1 MSELFYWGMIPSFIN
16 SIIRIS
22 TPLVFGALSAV
33 ITQKSGVLN
42 MAIESMMLAS
52 SLTGVLIGAYTGSC
66 WLGLLAGVAAAVLI
80 TLILSYSTFKLKVDL
95 YLASIA
101 LNTGMSGGTV
111 FIMYLLTGQ
120 KASTVG
126 YLSSPVLPNVTLPFI
141 KDIPIL
147 GEIMSGHNV
156 LTYVAIVC
164 TIIMSYILNKTVLGL
179 RIRSVG
185 ENPDAATSV
194 GIDPIKI
201 YYLSFAIAGIMAG
214 LGGCFMSMGYVS
226 WFQRDITAGRGYIGM
241 SATNIT
247 GADPVYTALASVFF
261 GAAQALANKLQL
273 AGYSVDLISS
283 IPYIATILV
292 LIIFSTIRNIRA
304 AMEHKKVKEQLA
316 EELKNEMVQRQA

>member
-1 MSELFYWGMIPSFIN
+1 MGSLFYWAMMPTFIN
-16 SIIRIS
+16 NIIRIS

-52 SLTGVLIGAYTGSC
+52 SLTGVLIGGLTNNV
-66 WLGLLAGVAAAVLI
+66 WIGLLAGVLASVII
-80 TLILSYSTFKLKVDL
+80 TLILSYCTFSLNVDL

-101 LNTGMSGGTV
+101 MNTGMSGGTV

-126 YLSSPVLPNVTLPFI
+126 HWTSPVLPNWDIPFI
-141 KDIPIL
+141 KDIPVV
-147 GEIMSGHNV
+147 GEILSGHNV
-156 LTYVAIVC
+156 LTYVAVVC
-164 TIIMSYILNKTVLGL
+164 ALLMAYVLKRTVLGL

-185 ENPDAATSV
+185 ENPNAATSV

-201 YYLSFAIAGIMAG
+201 YYLSFAIAGLMAG

-247 GADPVYTALASVFF
+247 GADPIYTALASVFF
-261 GAAQALANKLQL
+261 GAAQALANRLQL

-283 IPYIATILV
+283 IPYIAVIV
-292 LIIFSTIRNIRA
+292 ILIISATIKNIKMA
-304 AMEHKKVKEQLA
+304 IEHKRIK
-316 EELKNEMVQRQA
+316 EELAKELSA